1 MLSRLSLLLW
11 LRVLSGG
18 GLGLWAVSAAWAA
31 ETVPASGMKIFLL
44 IGQSNMAGRGEIEPI
59 DQVVH
64 PRVFVLDQQQVW
76 VPALDPLHFD
86 KPKITGVGLGS
97 TFGRVIAD
105 REPNAIVGLVPAA
118 FGGTSMDEW
127 SVDGKLYADAVRR
140 GREALKCGTLA
151 GILWHQGESD
161 SAEAKAAVYADKFA
175 AMITRLRQDLGA
187 PAVPVIVGET
197 GRFRENPAA
206 INAVLA
212 GLPQRVANSAFVE
225 ASGLGHKGDK
235 VHFDSASFR
244 ELGRRYAEAW
254 IALSEQK

>member
-1 MLSRLSLLLW
+1 
-11 LRVLSGG
+11 V
-18 GLGLWAVSAAWAA
+18 GLGMGACSTAAVA
-31 ETVPASGMKIFLL
+31 ETAPAGGMKIFLL
-44 IGQSNMAGRGEIEPI
+44 IGQSNMAGRGEIEAI

-64 PRVFVLDQQQVW
+64 PRVFVLNQARGW

-86 KPKITGVGLGS
+86 KPKIAGVGLGS

-105 REPNAIVGLVPAA
+105 LEPSAVVGLVPAA

-127 SVDGKLYADAVRR
+127 SVEGKLYADAVSRAK
-140 GREALKCGTLA
+140 EALKRGTLA
-151 GILWHQGESD
+151 GILWHQGEAD

-175 AMITRLRQDLGA
+175 VMIARLRQDLGA
-187 PAVPVIVGET
+187 PNVPVVVGET
-197 GRFRENPAA
+197 GRFRESPTA
-206 INAVLA
+206 INEVLA
-212 GLPQRVANSAFVE
+212 SLPQRVAHCAFVD

-254 IALSEQK
+254 TALREKR